1 MSSCYAMNNLS
12 FSRTGHLF
20 YTEMPNINP
29 FTKHS
34 CPFTTVCPR
43 LLPRMAQIMA
53 VACFKIPPSKSNKV
67 PEAVCYFGWGV
78 FWPEKKHE
86 SPPVV
91 MEVAPVL
98 RAPSN
103 RPGHGLLCGKES
115 TPRGVAAFPG
125 RTSTAAISRQHCFSA
140 PKSWNPLDCSNVKT
154 NWCQNISIKNGWN
167 LNTREIA
174 MEFQWLKSNRIHDI
188 PIYLPP
194 ITPMTKSKTG
204 WEVHQQKRDSNI
216 FMSSLHFHVSES

>member
-1 MSSCYAMNNLS
+1 M
-12 FSRTGHLF
+12 LF
-20 YTEMPNINP
+20 
-29 FTKHS
+29 
-34 CPFTTVCPR
+34 
-43 LLPRMAQIMA
+43 
-53 VACFKIPPSKSNKV
+53 
-67 PEAVCYFGWGV
+67 FGWGCFLARTKTPKSTV
-78 FWPEKKHE
+78 
-86 SPPVV
+86 VV

-103 RPGHGLLCGKES
+103 RPGHGRRIPGCFKTSCLLCI
-115 TPRGVAAFPG
+115 
-125 RTSTAAISRQHCFSA
+125 TSTAAISRQHCFSA
-140 PKSWNPLDCSNVKT
+140 PKSWKPLDCSNVKT

-167 LNTREIA
+167 LNTRGIA

-188 PIYLPP
+188 PIHLPP